1 MAQQQR
7 LKERPRQARKR
18 YEAGAADL
26 RPGERRIVEV
36 GGKSVG
42 IFNVAGA
49 YFALHNRCPHMAG
62 ALCGGAITGTTLPT
76 EAYEFV
82 YGREGEILRCGWHG
96 WEFEIDT
103 GICLVDRKIR
113 ARTYEVTVES
123 GNLILHI

>member
-1 MAQQQR
+1 MAQQQTQR
-7 LKERPRQARKR
+7 KRPRQARTR
-18 YEAGAADL
+18 YEGGPANL
-26 RPGERRIVEV
+26 RPGERRIIEV

-62 ALCGGAITGTTLPT
+62 SLCEGTVTGTTLPT
-76 EAYEFV
+76 DAYEFV

-103 GICLVDRKIR
+103 GICLGDRKIR
-113 ARTYEVTVES
+113 ARAYEVTVES